1 MPLIFLG
8 ASIAGLLLAVRI
20 MFFGAERR
28 HRAHG
33 DGGPLRWAEPAITNF
48 LIMCGI
54 AGYLLT
60 RHHAV
65 DSLAALGIA
74 LVLGALW
81 AAIASRFAIA
91 VARIQHATCCR
102 GTSLSSRRPFRR
114 AARDSSVMTKGIAA
128 APCGLARSMGRR
140 SSKERRCASSASKTT
155 SPMWSDGRWS
165 KRGSDFHSGPVAR
178 KTRVAKGG
186 SRGSAV

>member
-1 MPLIFLG
+1 LIPLIFLG

-28 HRAHG
+28 HSAHG
-33 DGGPLRWAEPAITNF
+33 DGVPLRWAEPAIANF

-65 DSLAALGIA
+65 DSLAAVGIA

-91 VARIQHATCCR
+91 VARIQPEHDPDDPRYLLQGHVAVVTTAIPAGGEGLVRYDEGNR
-102 GTSLSSRRPFRR
+102 GR
-114 AARDSSVMTKGIAA
+114 ALRARTLDG
-128 APCGLARSMGRR
+128 APIVEGEEVCIERVEDDVAYVERWALVEARL
-140 SSKERRCASSASKTT
+140 
-155 SPMWSDGRWS
+155 
-165 KRGSDFHSGPVAR
+165 
-178 KTRVAKGG
+178 
-186 SRGSAV
+186 